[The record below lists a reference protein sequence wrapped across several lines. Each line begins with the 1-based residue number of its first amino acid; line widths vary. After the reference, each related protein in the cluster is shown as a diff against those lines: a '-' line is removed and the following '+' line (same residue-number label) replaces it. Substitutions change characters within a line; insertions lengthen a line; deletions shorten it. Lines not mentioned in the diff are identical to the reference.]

1 MAEIRWPCFCLLLL
15 RCLLLVAVTADTYP
29 EDAAAL
35 TSLMNIWRNTPP
47 SWKRGDPCDAPWEG
61 VGCTGSRVT
70 SLKLSSMGLE
80 GNDISD
86 IGSLTELQ
94 VLDLSSNRGL
104 TGPIPS
110 GIGNL
115 VKLTILILAV
125 CNFTGPMPQELGNLE
140 KLTFLALNNNK
151 LTGQIPPSFGKLSN
165 VYWLD
170 FADNMLSGTLPIS
183 SGNTPGLDML
193 LKTKHFHFNRNQL
206 SGTVPESLFRSDMIL
221 IHVLF
226 DGNKFSGPIPS
237 TIGLVQTLEVLRLDR
252 NSFSG
257 TVPSLSNLTKINEL
271 NLAANQLTGPLPNLT
286 AMKSLNYVDLSNNS
300 FDASV
305 APSWFTT
312 IQSLTTLVL
321 ESGKLE
327 GEVPP
332 GLFSLAS
339 LQRVRLKRNQFNGT
353 FSMGTSISTQLQ
365 YVDLEYNQI
374 SDATIGDSNK
384 NVTLMLAG
392 NPICTSQPSLRIC
405 KPTLEDAKPYSTS
418 LANCSNVQCVT
429 PQMLNPSSC
438 ECAYPY
444 QGVMHF
450 RAIHF
455 SDLSN
460 ATAFQALEQMLW
472 KKLDLVPG
480 SVFVQNPFFD
490 ESDYVQL
497 RIALFPS
504 AGMYLT
510 RTQVYTFG
518 FELTN
523 QTFKPPPEFGPYYF
537 EAFPYHFPDE
547 NGGKSLPITVVI
559 GIAVGCSVLV
569 LALLALGVYAIRQ
582 KRRAKRAMAGSRP
595 FASWGATSGK
605 DSGDAPQLK
614 GARWFSYDE
623 VKKCT
628 DNFSA
633 RNEIGSGGYGKVYRG
648 ILPTGQMVA
657 IKRAMQGSMQGG
669 VEFKTEIEL
678 LSRVHH
684 KNLVG
689 LVGFCFDRGEQM
701 LVYEFVPNGSLKDS
715 LSGKSGIHLDWK
727 RRLRVSLG
735 SARGLAYL
743 HELANPPI
751 IHRDVKSTNILL
763 DESLVAKVAD
773 FGLSKLVADTAKGH
787 VSTQVKGTLGY
798 LDPEY
803 YMTQQLTEKS
813 DVYSFGVVM
822 LELVTAKAPIERGK
836 YIVREVRLAIDKR
849 KEPCGLGELLD
860 PAIRT
865 PHGVALAGFE
875 KFVDLAMRCVEES
888 ASDRPTMGEI
898 VKEIETILQ
907 NEGVNTNP
915 ASASSSANDFGTC
928 KAAPPRHPYNDPMP
942 AGKEHQQ
949 CSDEFSYSSG
959 YTVSTNIEPK

>member
-1 MAEIRWPCFCLLLL
+1 MDWLVSKEERSDGGGGVRWC
-15 RCLLLVAVTADTYP
+15 V
-29 EDAAAL
+29 AAL

-47 SWKRGDPCDAPWEG
+47 SWKRGDPCVAPWEG

-80 GNDISD
+80 GNGISD
-86 IGSLTELQ
+86 IASLTELQ

-104 TGPIPS
+104 TGPIPP

-115 VKLTILILAV
+115 ANLTILILAV
-125 CNFTGPMPQELGNLE
+125 CNFTGPIPAELGNLE

-206 SGTVPESLFRSDMIL
+206 SGTVPESLFSSKMIL
-221 IHVLF
+221 IHL
-226 DGNKFSGPIPS
+226 
-237 TIGLVQTLEVLRLDR
+237 
-252 NSFSG
+252 
-257 TVPSLSNLTKINEL
+257 
-271 NLAANQLTGPLPNLT
+271 
-286 AMKSLNYVDLSNNS
+286 DLSNNS

-312 IQSLTTLVL
+312 IQPLTTLVL
-321 ESGKLE
+321 EFGKLE
-327 GEVPP
+327 GEVPQ
-332 GLFSLAS
+332 GLFSLPL

-365 YVDLEYNQI
+365 YVGLEYNQI
-374 SDATIGDSNK
+374 SDATTGESNR
-384 NVTLMLAG
+384 NVTVRLVG
-392 NPICTSQPSLRIC
+392 NPYCSAQPSVRYC
-405 KPTLEDAKPYSTS
+405 STLEDAKPYSTG
-418 LANCSNVQCVT
+418 LANCNNVQC
-429 PQMLNPSSC
+429 PSGEMLSPRSC

-444 QGVMHF
+444 QGIMYF

-460 ATAFQALEQMLW
+460 ATAFQALEQ
-472 KKLDLVPG
+472 KLGAVLGLVPG

-490 ESDYVQL
+490 ENDYVQL
-497 RIALFPS
+497 RVALFPS
-504 AGMYLT
+504 AGMYFD

-518 FELTN
+518 FELAN

-537 EAFPYHFPDE
+537 AAFQYPFP
-547 NGGKSLPITVVI
+547 
-559 GIAVGCSVLV
+559 VGCSVLV

-582 KRRAKRAMAGSRP
+582 KRRATKAMAGSRP
-595 FASWGATSGK
+595 FGNVLFKSLDTRIPSRGASWGATSGK

-773 FGLSKLVADTAKGH
+773 FGLSKLVADAAKGH

-822 LELVTAKAPIERGK
+822 LELITAKAPIERGK

-849 KEPCGLGELLD
+849 KEACGLGELLD
-860 PAIRT
+860 PVIRT
-865 PHGVALAGFE
+865 AHGVALAGFE